1 MIQSI
6 LPALS
11 IGDLDACKE
20 ITQRGWTSTW
30 TVLHACKEPCH
41 RAALGYTGRGA
52 DANHPEYLWAERGE
66 HDLYVNL
73 VDAPDPNFF
82 SVFLLCRAL
91 DYLTQTHQAA
101 LASNGR
107 TVLVHCNKGHSR
119 SPGLVLLYILTRL
132 SSRLPTYAAA
142 KSLFVKDYYPGYEP
156 GEGLDKHLEAHW
168 REYQM
173 AGFLKTVAASPILD
187 MGPA

>member
-66 HDLYVNL
+66 HDLYLNL

-91 DYLTQTHQAA
+91 DYLTQKHQAA

-107 TVLVHCNKGHSR
+107 TVLVHCNKGHSDLN
-119 SPGLVLLYILTRL
+119 LVDAPDPNFFSVFLLCRALDYLTQKHQ
-132 SSRLPTYAAA
+132 AALA
-142 KSLFVKDYYPGYEP
+142 SNG
-156 GEGLDKHLEAHW
+156 
-168 REYQM
+168 R
-173 AGFLKTVAASPILD
+173 TVLVHCNK
-187 MGPA
+187 GH